1 MIDGL
6 LLLSGNDI
14 PFFGAG
20 LSIHQPTL
28 KEIAYLGEEN
38 FFTGYEWINISKNI
52 LSEEDKINLEQ
63 QTDFDILI
71 AILGEHNAVML
82 KNRNCVEM
90 VLALLFPEYQI
101 SFERDR
107 INFIK
112 EDEEIHSINNDNF
125 IEFKQIFNTMFPI
138 REDSKN
144 KDYNPSGE
152 LAKKIAS
159 KLARGRQKA
168 AAAKGIKNQKID
180 VLARYLSILTVGQKK
195 DMNNYLNYTVYQLFD
210 EQKRFVL
217 KSGYDMYIKAK
228 LAGAQDLKEVE
239 DWMQDIHL

>member
-14 PFFGAG
+14 PYYGAG
-20 LSIHQPTL
+20 LSVRQPII
-28 KEIAYLGEEN
+28 KDIAYLGEEN

-52 LSEEDKINLEQ
+52 LSEEDKINLEE

-71 AILGEHNAVML
+71 AILGERNAVMR

-101 SFERDR
+101 SFGQKQ
-107 INFIK
+107 ILLK
-112 EDEEIHSINNDNF
+112 KDEEIHTIDNSNF
-125 IEFKQIFNTMFPI
+125 VEFKQIFNTIFPI
-138 REDSKN
+138 REDSKS

-159 KLARGRQKA
+159 KLAKGRQKA
-168 AAAKGIKNQKID
+168 AAAKNKDNQKID
-180 VLARYLSILTVGQKK
+180 VLTRYLSVLTVGQKK
-195 DMNNYLNYTVYQLFD
+195 DMNSYLQYTVYQLFD
-210 EQKRFVL
+210 EYKRYTL
-217 KSGYDMYIKAK
+217 KAGHDMYIKAK

-239 DWMQDIHL
+239 DWMQDIHI

>member
-1 MIDGL
+1 MIDGF

-14 PFFGAG
+14 PFYGAG

-90 VLALLFPEYQI
+90 VLALLFPEYHI
-101 SFERDR
+101 SFKQEG
-107 INFIK
+107 IILEK
-112 EDEEIHSINNDNF
+112 DEEIHTINNNNF
-125 IEFKQIFNTMFPI
+125 LEFKQIFNAMFPI
-138 REDSKN
+138 RDDSKQ
-144 KDYNPSGE
+144 KDYNPSGD

-159 KLARGRQKA
+159 KLAKGRRKA
-168 AAAKGIKNQKID
+168 AAAKNKDNQKVD

-195 DMNNYLNYTVYQLFD
+195 DMNDYLKYTLYQLFD
-210 EQKRFVL
+210 EHKRYTL
-217 KSGYDMYIKAK
+217 KASYDMYIKAK
-228 LAGAQDLKEVE
+228 LGGAQDLKEVE
-239 DWMQDIHL
+239 DWMQDIHI

>member
-14 PFFGAG
+14 PFYGAG
-20 LSIHQPTL
+20 LSIHQPTI
-28 KEIAYLGEEN
+28 KEIAYLGEEI

-101 SFERDR
+101 SFEQDS
-107 INFIK
+107 IK
-112 EDEEIHSINNDNF
+112 LIKDNEEYFINNDNF
-125 IEFKQIFNTMFPI
+125 IEFKQIFNAMFPI
-138 REDSKN
+138 RDDSKQ
-144 KDYNPSGE
+144 KDYNPGGE

-159 KLARGRQKA
+159 KLAKGRQRA
-168 AAAKGIKNQKID
+168 AAAKKQDNQKVDI
-180 VLARYLSILTVGQKK
+180 LARYVSILTVGQKRN
-195 DMNNYLNYTVYQLFD
+195 MNDYLVYTIYQLFD
-210 EQKRFVL
+210 EHKRYTL

>member
-1 MIDGL
+1 MVDVL

-14 PFFGAG
+14 PFYGAG

-71 AILGEHNAVML
+71 AILGEHNAVMH

-101 SFERDR
+101 SFEKNQIVLKKD
-107 INFIK
+107 
-112 EDEEIHSINNDNF
+112 EDIHYINNTNF
-125 IEFKQIFNTMFPI
+125 VEFKQIFNAIFPV
-138 REDSKN
+138 RDDSRN

-159 KLARGRQKA
+159 KLAKGRQKA
-168 AAAKGIKNQKID
+168 AAAKNKESQKID
-180 VLARYLSILTVGQKK
+180 VLSRYISILTVGQNK
-195 DMNNYLNYTVYQLFD
+195 DMNEYLQYTLYQLFD
-210 EQKRFVL
+210 EHKRYSL
-217 KSGYDMYIKAK
+217 KSSYDMYIKAK

>member
-1 MIDGL
+1 MLDGL
-6 LLLSGNDI
+6 LLISGNDI

-20 LSIHQPTL
+20 LSIHQPTV
-28 KEIAYLGEEN
+28 KELAWVGEEN
-38 FFTGYEWINISKNI
+38 FFTGYEFLNISKNI
-52 LSEEDKINLEQ
+52 LSEQDKINLEE

-90 VLALLFPEYQI
+90 VLALLFPEYLI
-101 SFERDR
+101 SFE
-107 INFIK
+107 INKIVLK
-112 EDEEIHSINNDNF
+112 KDDEIHSIDNSNF
-125 IEFKQIFNTMFPI
+125 VEFKQIFNAIFPI

-159 KLARGRQKA
+159 KLAKGRQKA
-168 AAAKGIKNQKID
+168 AAAKNKESQKVDIISRYVS
-180 VLARYLSILTVGQKK
+180 VLSVGQKK
-195 DMNNYLNYTVYQLFD
+195 DMNDYLKYTLYQLFD
-210 EQKRFVL
+210 EYKRYTL
-217 KSGYDMYIKAK
+217 KSGYDIYIKAK
-228 LAGAQDLKEVE
+228 MAGAQDLKEVE

>member
-1 MIDGL
+1 MIDSL

-14 PFFGAG
+14 PFYGAG

-28 KEIAYLGEEN
+28 KDIAYLGEEN

-52 LSEEDKINLEQ
+52 LSEEDKINLEE

-90 VLALLFPEYQI
+90 VLALLFPEYQVL
-101 SFERDR
+101 FEKDK
-107 INFIK
+107 IK
-112 EDEEIHSINNDNF
+112 LIKDEEIHQIDNDNF
-125 IEFKQIFNTMFPI
+125 IEFKQIFNSIFPI

-168 AAAKGIKNQKID
+168 AAAKNKGSQKVD
-180 VLARYLSILTVGQKK
+180 VISRYLSILSVGQKK
-195 DMNNYLNYTVYQLFD
+195 DMNDYLKYTLYQLFD
-210 EQKRFVL
+210 EHKRYLL
-217 KSGYDMYIKAK
+217 KTGYDMYIKAK

>member
-14 PFFGAG
+14 PFYGAG
-20 LSIHQPTL
+20 LSIHQPTI

-52 LSEEDKINLEQ
+52 LSEEDKINLEK

-101 SFERDR
+101 SFEQDK
-107 INFIK
+107 IK
-112 EDEEIHSINNDNF
+112 LQKDEEIHFIDNENF
-125 IEFKQIFNTMFPI
+125 IEFKQIFNSMFPI
-138 REDSKN
+138 RDDSKQ

-159 KLARGRQKA
+159 KLAKGRQKA
-168 AAAKGIKNQKID
+168 AAAKNKDSQKVDI
-180 VLARYLSILTVGQKK
+180 LTRYISILAVGQKK
-195 DMNNYLNYTVYQLFD
+195 DINEYLRYTLYQLFD
-210 EQKRFVL
+210 EHKRYTL
-217 KSGYDMYIKAK
+217 KSSYDMYIKAK

>member
-14 PFFGAG
+14 PFYGAG
-20 LSIHQPTL
+20 LSIHQPTI

-52 LSEEDKINLEQ
+52 LSEEDKINLEK

-101 SFERDR
+101 SFEQDK
-107 INFIK
+107 IK
-112 EDEEIHSINNDNF
+112 LQKDEEIHFIDNENF
-125 IEFKQIFNTMFPI
+125 IEFKQIFNSMFPI
-138 REDSKN
+138 KEDGKQ

-159 KLARGRQKA
+159 KIARGRQKA
-168 AAAKGIKNQKID
+168 AAAKNKDNQKVDI
-180 VLARYLSILTVGQKK
+180 LTRYISILTVGQKK
-195 DMNNYLNYTVYQLFD
+195 DMNEYLKYTLYQLFD
-210 EQKRFVL
+210 EHKRYTL
-217 KSGYDMYIKAK
+217 KSSYDIYIKAK

>member
-1 MIDGL
+1 MIDGF

-14 PFFGAG
+14 PFYGAG

-90 VLALLFPEYQI
+90 VLALLFPEYHI
-101 SFERDR
+101 SFKQEG
-107 INFIK
+107 IVLEK
-112 EDEEIHSINNDNF
+112 DEEIHTINNDNF
-125 IEFKQIFNTMFPI
+125 LEFKQIFNAMFPI
-138 REDSKN
+138 RDDSKQ
-144 KDYNPSGE
+144 KDYNPSGD

-168 AAAKGIKNQKID
+168 AAAKNKDNQKVDI
-180 VLARYLSILTVGQKK
+180 LARYLSILTVGQKK
-195 DMNNYLNYTVYQLFD
+195 DMNDYLKYTLYQLFD
-210 EQKRFVL
+210 EHKRYTL
-217 KSGYDMYIKAK
+217 KSSYDMYIKAK

-239 DWMQDIHL
+239 DWMQDIHI

>member
-14 PFFGAG
+14 PFYGAG
-20 LSIHQPTL
+20 LSIHQPTI

-52 LSEEDKINLEQ
+52 LSEEDKINLEK

-101 SFERDR
+101 SFELDK
-107 INFIK
+107 ITLTK
-112 EDEEIHSINNDNF
+112 EGEIHSIDNNNF
-125 IEFKQIFNTMFPI
+125 VEFRQIFNAIFPI
-138 REDSKN
+138 KEDGKE
-144 KDYNPSGE
+144 KDYNPGGE

-168 AAAKGIKNQKID
+168 AAAKKESQKVDI
-180 VLARYLSILTVGQKK
+180 LSRYLSILSVGQRK
-195 DMNNYLNYTVYQLFD
+195 DMNDYLHYTLYQLFD
-210 EQKRFVL
+210 EHKRYIL
-217 KSGYDMYIKAK
+217 KSGHDMYIKAK

>member
-14 PFFGAG
+14 PFYSAG
-20 LSIHQPTL
+20 LSIHQPTI

-52 LSEEDKINLEQ
+52 LSEEDKINLEK

-101 SFERDR
+101 SFEQDK
-107 INFIK
+107 ITLTK
-112 EDEEIHSINNDNF
+112 EEEIHSIDNSNF
-125 IEFKQIFNTMFPI
+125 VEFRQIFNAIFPI
-138 REDSKN
+138 KEDGKK

-168 AAAKGIKNQKID
+168 AAAKKESQKVDI
-180 VLARYLSILTVGQKK
+180 LSRYLSILSVGQRK
-195 DMNNYLNYTVYQLFD
+195 DMNDYLHYTLYQLFD
-210 EQKRFVL
+210 EHKRYTL
-217 KSGYDMYIKAK
+217 KSGHDMYIKAK

>member
-14 PFFGAG
+14 PFYGAG
-20 LSIHQPTL
+20 LSIHQPKI

-38 FFTGYEWINISKNI
+38 FFAGYEWINISKNI
-52 LSEEDKINLEQ
+52 LSEEDKINLEK

-101 SFERDR
+101 SFEKDK
-107 INFIK
+107 IILQK
-112 EDEEIHSINNDNF
+112 DEEIHTIDNDNF
-125 IEFKQIFNTMFPI
+125 LEFKQIFNAMFPI
-138 REDSKN
+138 RDDSKQ

-168 AAAKGIKNQKID
+168 AAAKSKGGQKVDI
-180 VLARYLSILTVGQKK
+180 LTRYISILTVGQKR
-195 DMNNYLNYTVYQLFD
+195 DMNSYLEYTLYQLFD
-210 EQKRFVL
+210 EHKRYTL
-217 KSGYDMYIKAK
+217 KSGYDIYIKAK

>member
-1 MIDGL
+1 MYSFVYL
-6 LLLSGNDI
+6 LFS
-14 PFFGAG
+14 
-20 LSIHQPTL
+20 
-28 KEIAYLGEEN
+28 K
-38 FFTGYEWINISKNI
+38 NISKNI
-52 LSEEDKINLEQ
+52 LSEEDKINLEE

-71 AILGEHNAVML
+71 AILGERNAVMR

-101 SFERDR
+101 SFEQDK
-107 INFIK
+107 ITLSK
-112 EDEEIHSINNDNF
+112 EEEIHSIDNNNF
-125 IEFKQIFNTMFPI
+125 VEFRQIFNAIFPI
-138 REDSKN
+138 KEDGKK

-168 AAAKGIKNQKID
+168 AAAKKESQKVDI
-180 VLARYLSILTVGQKK
+180 LSRYLSILSVGQRK
-195 DMNNYLNYTVYQLFD
+195 DMNDYLHYTLYQLFD
-210 EQKRFVL
+210 EHKRYTL
-217 KSGYDMYIKAK
+217 KSGHDMYIKAK

>member
-1 MIDGL
+1 MVDGL

-14 PFFGAG
+14 PFYGAG
-20 LSIHQPTL
+20 LSIHQPTI

-52 LSEEDKINLEQ
+52 LSEEDKINLEK

-101 SFERDR
+101 SFEQDK
-107 INFIK
+107 IK
-112 EDEEIHSINNDNF
+112 LQKDEEIHFIDNKNF
-125 IEFKQIFNTMFPI
+125 IEFKQIFNSMFPI
-138 REDSKN
+138 KEDGGQ

-168 AAAKGIKNQKID
+168 AAAKNKDNQKVDI
-180 VLARYLSILTVGQKK
+180 LTRYISILTVGQKK
-195 DMNNYLNYTVYQLFD
+195 DMNEYLKYTLYQLFD
-210 EQKRFVL
+210 EHKRYTL
-217 KSGYDMYIKAK
+217 KSSYDIYIKAK

>member
-1 MIDGL
+1 MIDNL

-14 PFFGAG
+14 PFYGAG

-38 FFTGYEWINISKNI
+38 FFTGYEFLNISKNI
-52 LSEEDKINLEQ
+52 LSEQDKINLEE

-101 SFERDR
+101 LFENKK
-107 INFIK
+107 IILKKN
-112 EDEEIHSINNDNF
+112 EEIHTLDNNNF
-125 IEFKQIFNTMFPI
+125 IEFKQIFNSIFPI
-138 REDSKN
+138 REDNKEKN
-144 KDYNPSGE
+144 YNPSGE

-159 KLARGRQKA
+159 KLVSGRQKA
-168 AAAKGIKNQKID
+168 AAAKNKDSQKVD
-180 VLARYLSILTVGQKK
+180 VISRYLSILTVGQKK
-195 DMNNYLNYTVYQLFD
+195 DMNDYFKYTLYQLFD
-210 EQKRFVL
+210 EHKRYVL